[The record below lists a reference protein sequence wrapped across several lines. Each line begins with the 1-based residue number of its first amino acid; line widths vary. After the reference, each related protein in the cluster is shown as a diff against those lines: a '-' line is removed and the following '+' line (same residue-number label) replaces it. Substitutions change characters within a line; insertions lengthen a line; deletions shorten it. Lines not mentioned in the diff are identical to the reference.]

1 MLSVWKSLQLHW
13 AKTRCTG
20 KAARVENGIQHTVQ
34 VPCILHVGEY
44 PGMLSVLSNGH
55 RRFHFDILTCSS
67 QSNVLSKLCLGLQ
80 LARMNFKGPNA
91 RSVLAVRTT

>member
-34 VPCILHVGEY
+34 EY

-91 RSVLAVRTT
+91 HSVLAVRTT